1 MGGPERIPDDFVEP
15 DGAAVLDKGCF
26 WREFLA
32 HPGDV
37 LESSAQVG
45 PCDGSE
51 GLAGLRTV
59 DHQRNLVAAF
69 AFLDLGAEIEV
80 VVAVVHV
87 KGRFHVVLGEVDAV
101 GALTVDGVLEV
112 AAALDFPAAV
122 DVSAGS
128 DEEGEAQENAYFFRE
143 SQIHAPKLE
152 IIFVLDFL

>member
-1 MGGPERIPDDFVEP
+1 M
-15 DGAAVLDKGCF
+15 
-26 WREFLA
+26 
-32 HPGDV
+32 
-37 LESSAQVG
+37 
-45 PCDGSE
+45 
-51 GLAGLRTV
+51 RTV
-59 DHQRNLVAAF
+59 DHQRNLVAAL

-87 KGRFHVVLGEVDAV
+87 KGRFHVVLGEIDAV
-101 GALTVDGVLEV
+101 GAVPVDGVLEV

-143 SQIHAPKLE
+143 RQIHAPKLE